1 MKRILWLASLALVAL
16 AGLAAGGC
24 GGARRQDPMLK
35 LSAAEAL
42 AKGKDLMEREKY
54 GEARKYLQHAFE
66 VEPNSAAG
74 REGLLLAG
82 DAAFLDGGSTNMIQ
96 AEGKYRDFQ
105 KRFPTSDKAAY
116 VQFQIGKA
124 LASRMERPDRDQ
136 STSEKALEAF
146 RDLVRLY
153 PTSEYAAQ
161 AQQEIARVQ
170 DNLAEH
176 DYVVG
181 SFYYRYGLPGAA
193 ALRMQRLLDAYPD
206 YSHKDKV
213 LYLLGRAYERQ
224 EKSDES
230 RAAFERLRKEFPQ
243 SPYLEDLPENKS

>member
-1 MKRILWLASLALVAL
+1 MKRIQFLTVIALAALAL
-16 AGLAAGGC
+16 AAC
-24 GGARRQDPMLK
+24 SAHRQDPLLK
-35 LSAAEAL
+35 LSATEAL
-42 AKGKDLMEREKY
+42 AKGKELMEREKY

-82 DAAFLDGGSTNMIQ
+82 DALFLDGGGANLIQ
-96 AEGKYRDFQ
+96 AEAKYRDFQ

-153 PTSEYAAQ
+153 PTSEYAAP
-161 AQQEIARVQ
+161 AQQEIAKVQ

-176 DYVVG
+176 DFLVG
-181 SFYYRYGLPGAA
+181 SFYLRYGLPGAA
-193 ALRMQRLLDAYPD
+193 ALRMQRLLDSYPN
-206 YSHKDKV
+206 YSQKDKV
-213 LYLLGRAYERQ
+213 LYFLGRAYERQ
-224 EKSDES
+224 EKPDES
-230 RAAFERLRKEFPQ
+230 RAAFDRLRTEFPD
-243 SPYLEDLPENKS
+243 SKYVADLPANKS

>member
-1 MKRILWLASLALVAL
+1 MRRIQKLIVLALCVASLAA
-16 AGLAAGGC
+16 C
-24 GGARRQDPMLK
+24 GKFRREDPIMR

-42 AKGKDLMEREKY
+42 AQGKELMEREKY

-82 DAAFLDGGSTNMIQ
+82 DALFLDGGSQNLIQ
-96 AEGKYRDFQ
+96 AEAKYRDFQ
-105 KRFPTSDKAAY
+105 KRFPTSEQAAY
-116 VQFQIGKA
+116 VQFQIGKT
-124 LASRMERPDRDQ
+124 LAARMERPDRDQ

-161 AQQEIARVQ
+161 AQQEIGRVQ

-176 DYVVG
+176 DFVVG
-181 SFYYRYGLPGAA
+181 RFYLRYGLPGAA
-193 ALRMQRLLDAYPD
+193 ASRLQQLLDTYPD
-206 YSHKDKV
+206 YSQKDKV
-213 LYLLGRAYERQ
+213 LYFLGRAQEDQ
-224 EKSDES
+224 EKTEE
-230 RAAFERLRKEFPQ
+230 AAATFERLRSEYPE
-243 SPYLEDLPENKS
+243 SPYVDDLPDNKG

>member
-1 MKRILWLASLALVAL
+1 MKRTQILIALVLCVSSLAA
-16 AGLAAGGC
+16 C
-24 GGARRQDPMLK
+24 GKYRDDPIMR

-42 AKGKDLMEREKY
+42 AQGKELMERKKY
-54 GEARKYLQHAFE
+54 GDARKYLQHAFE

-82 DAAFLDGGSTNMIQ
+82 DALFLDGGSQNLIQ
-96 AEGKYRDFQ
+96 AEAKYRDFQ
-105 KRFPTSDKAAY
+105 KRFPTSEQAAY

-124 LASRMERPDRDQ
+124 LAARMERPDRDQ

-153 PTSEYAAQ
+153 PTSEYAVQ

-176 DYVVG
+176 DFVVG
-181 SFYYRYGLPGAA
+181 RFYLRYGLPGAA
-193 ALRMQRLLDAYPD
+193 ASRLQQLLDTYPD
-206 YSHKDKV
+206 YSRKDKV
-213 LYLLGRAYERQ
+213 LYFLGLAQ
-224 EKSDES
+224 EKQEKTEE
-230 RAAFERLRKEFPQ
+230 AAATFERLRTEYPD
-243 SPYLEDLPENKS
+243 SPYVDDLPNNKG

>member
-1 MKRILWLASLALVAL
+1 MKRIQKLIVLVLCVSSLAA
-16 AGLAAGGC
+16 C
-24 GGARRQDPMLK
+24 GKLRREDPIMR

-42 AKGKDLMEREKY
+42 AQGKELMERKKY

-82 DAAFLDGGSTNMIQ
+82 DALYLDGGSQNLIQ
-96 AEGKYRDFQ
+96 AEAKYRDFQ
-105 KRFPTSDKAAY
+105 KRFPTSEQAAY

-124 LASRMERPDRDQ
+124 LAARMERPDRDQ

-176 DYVVG
+176 DFVVG
-181 SFYYRYGLPGAA
+181 RFYLRYGLPGAA
-193 ALRMQRLLDAYPD
+193 ASRLQQLLDTYPD
-206 YSHKDKV
+206 YSQKDKV
-213 LYLLGRAYERQ
+213 LYFLGLAQ
-224 EKSDES
+224 EKQEKTEES
-230 RAAFERLRKEFPQ
+230 AATFERLRTEYPD
-243 SPYLEDLPENKS
+243 SPYVDDLPDNKG

>member
-1 MKRILWLASLALVAL
+1 MRRIPLLIPVLLVALVA
-16 AGLAAGGC
+16 AGC
-24 GGARRQDPMLK
+24 SGARRQDPLLK

-42 AKGKDLMEREKY
+42 AKGKDLMERKKY
-54 GEARKYLQHAFE
+54 GDARKYLQHAFE

-82 DAAFLDGGSTNMIQ
+82 DALFLDGGTQNLIQ
-96 AEGKYRDFQ
+96 AEAKYRDFQ

-116 VQFQIGKA
+116 VQFQIGKS
-124 LASRMERPDRDQ
+124 LAARMERPDRDQ

-153 PTSEYAAQ
+153 PTSDYATQSKA
-161 AQQEIARVQ
+161 EIARVQ

-176 DYVVG
+176 DYLVG

-193 ALRMQRLLDAYPD
+193 AMRMQRLLDTYPD

-224 EKSDES
+224 EKSEES
-230 RAAFERLRKEFPQ
+230 RAAFDRLRKEFPE
-243 SPYLEDLPENKS
+243 SPYLEDLPGNKT

>member
-1 MKRILWLASLALVAL
+1 MKRKYLLPVLALLAL
-16 AGLAAGGC
+16 GF
-24 GGARRQDPMLK
+24 GACSIHREDPLLK
-35 LSAAEAL
+35 LSATEAL
-42 AKGKDLMEREKY
+42 AKGKELMEREKY

-82 DAAFLDGGSTNMIQ
+82 DALFLDGGSQNLIQ
-96 AEGKYRDFQ
+96 AEAKYRDFQ

-116 VQFQIGKA
+116 VQFQIGKS
-124 LASRMERPDRDQ
+124 LAARMERPDRDQ

-161 AQQEIARVQ
+161 SQQEIAKVQ

-176 DYVVG
+176 DFIVG
-181 SFYYRYGLPGAA
+181 SFYLRYGLPGAA
-193 ALRMQRLLDAYPD
+193 ALRMQRLLDTYPD
-206 YSHKDKV
+206 YSQKDKV
-213 LYLLGRAYERQ
+213 LYYLGRAYEQQ
-224 EKSDES
+224 EKADES
-230 RAAFERLRKEFPQ
+230 RAAFDRLRNEFPD
-243 SPYLEDLPENKS
+243 SPYVDDLPANKS

>member
-1 MKRILWLASLALVAL
+1 MKRFQLLTALALVAL
-16 AGLAAGGC
+16 ALAACSAG
-24 GGARRQDPMLK
+24 RRQDPMLK

-42 AKGKDLMEREKY
+42 DKGKELLERKKY

-82 DAAFLDGGSTNMIQ
+82 DALFLDGGSQNLIQ
-96 AEGKYRDFQ
+96 AEAKYRDFQ
-105 KRFPTSDKAAY
+105 KRFPTSDKAPY

-124 LASRMERPDRDQ
+124 LAARMERPDRDQ

-176 DYVVG
+176 DFLVG
-181 SFYYRYGLPGAA
+181 AFYLRYGLPGAA
-193 ALRMQRLLDAYPD
+193 AARMQRLLDTYPD
-206 YSHKDKV
+206 YSRKDKA
-213 LYLLGRAYERQ
+213 LFYLGRAYERQ
-224 EKSDES
+224 EKADEA
-230 RAAFERLRKEFPQ
+230 RAAFDRLRSEFPD
-243 SPYLEDLPENKS
+243 SPYLDELPEKES